1 MLNPTMNLWGLYL
14 LKLFKQKQKKRK
26 VCLLTEF
33 DLGIFG
39 VFIPNSV
46 FFLVLEFEDLY
57 LDNLP
62 NVEMYERSFMHRDI
76 VTHLVTTK

>member
-1 MLNPTMNLWGLYL
+1 MFY
-14 LKLFKQKQKKRK
+14 
-26 VCLLTEF
+26 
-33 DLGIFG
+33 
-39 VFIPNSV
+39 VFQT
-46 FFLVLEFEDLY
+46 VLEFEDLY